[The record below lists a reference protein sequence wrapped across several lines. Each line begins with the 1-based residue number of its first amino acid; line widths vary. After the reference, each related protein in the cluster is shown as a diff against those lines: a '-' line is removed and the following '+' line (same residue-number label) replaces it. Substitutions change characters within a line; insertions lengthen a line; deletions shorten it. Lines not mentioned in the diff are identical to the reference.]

1 MNRQPYPS
9 DLSDKEWAILAPWIP
24 AAKAGGRPR
33 RIDMREVVNAIFYV
47 IKGGIQW
54 RMLPHEFPKWQTIY
68 YYYNTWRKSGLWR
81 EWNRL
86 LREKVR
92 VAAGHEATPS
102 AASVD
107 SQTVKTTE
115 KGGHAALMVASA
127 LRVAS
132 GSF

>member
-1 MNRQPYPS
+1 MNRQPYPN
-9 DLSDKEWAILAPWIP
+9 DLSDKAWAVLAPWIP
-24 AAKAGGRPR
+24 TAKAGGRPR

-54 RMLPHEFPKWQTIY
+54 RMLPHEFPKWQTVY

-92 VAAGHEATPS
+92 VAAGHAATPS